1 MENEPAYL
9 ALHRS
14 GELKQRAR
22 MALARLEEC
31 DLCPRRCRVD
41 RRTTRDGAGCRT
53 GEHAVVY
60 SYGSHHGE
68 EDPLRGWGGSGTI
81 FFSWCSLRCVYCQNW
96 EISQRGSGGEVGP
109 RQLAEMMLRLQSQ
122 GCHNIN
128 LVTPSHVIPQILA
141 AVSGAADAGLR
152 LPLVYNTGGYDSTE
166 TLRLL
171 DGIIDIY
178 MPDMKYGDD
187 ETAFRLSGIKGYV
200 EVNRSAVREMHR
212 QVGDLVLDDSGV
224 AARGLLIRHLVL
236 PAGLAGTE
244 QVLSFVAREI
254 STGTYVNLMAQY
266 RPCYRAGEF
275 PALSEAL
282 SREEYG
288 KAVRLLS
295 ALGLRRFDRRPGVI
309 A

>member
-1 MENEPAYL
+1 
-9 ALHRS
+9 
-14 GELKQRAR
+14 
-22 MALARLEEC
+22 
-31 DLCPRRCRVD
+31 
-41 RRTTRDGAGCRT
+41 
-53 GEHAVVY
+53 
-60 SYGSHHGE
+60 
-68 EDPLRGWGGSGTI
+68 
-81 FFSWCSLRCVYCQNW
+81 
-96 EISQRGSGGEVGP
+96 
-109 RQLAEMMLRLQSQ
+109 
-122 GCHNIN
+122 
-128 LVTPSHVIPQILA
+128 
-141 AVSGAADAGLR
+141 
-152 LPLVYNTGGYDSTE
+152 
-166 TLRLL
+166 
-171 DGIIDIY
+171 
-178 MPDMKYGDD
+178 
-187 ETAFRLSGIKGYV
+187 V